1 MQILESFHLDLS
13 FEMNDK
19 IIIRVRRREYLLR

>member
-1 MQILESFHLDLS
+1 MKRYSDTGFSIAFLSTKSALS

-19 IIIRVRRREYLLR
+19 INY